1 MQGDLTCSHRIKWKW
16 WNVSVCICYS
26 HYREQGQLDMV
37 YAMSSEYLYV
47 VDDPYPLIDKPVLIY
62 DSEKGLKDDTKS
74 CFHDSQYSFYVERL
88 W

>member
-1 MQGDLTCSHRIKWKW
+1 
-16 WNVSVCICYS
+16 
-26 HYREQGQLDMV
+26 MV